1 MKTLD
6 EIRSS
11 RKVIVKETADDWF
24 DGFIDL
30 SVSKRRAIAVF
41 VASWGL
47 GWDHVSIS
55 FRDRRPTWDEMC
67 EVKDIF
73 FKEDEACVKYHPAK
87 AYCVNILNI
96 RTYCFH
102 ICRPQEIEILKPP
115 IYMV

>member
-11 RKVIVKETADDWF
+11 GKVIVKETADDGF

-30 SVSKRRAIAVF
+30 RASKRRATAVF
-41 VASWGL
+41 RASWGL

-55 FRDRRPTWDEMC
+55 FRDRCPTWDEMC

-73 FKEDEACVKYHPAK
+73 FKEDEACVEYHPAK
-87 AYCVNILNI
+87 ADYVNIH
-96 RTYCFH
+96 TYCLH
-102 ICRPQEIEILKPP
+102 IWRPQEIEIPKPP